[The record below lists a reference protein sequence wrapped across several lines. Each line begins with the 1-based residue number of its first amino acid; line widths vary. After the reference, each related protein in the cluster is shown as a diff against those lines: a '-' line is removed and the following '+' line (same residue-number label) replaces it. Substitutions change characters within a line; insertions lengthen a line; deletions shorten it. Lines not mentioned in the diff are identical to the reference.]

1 MDWRTTASVVRS
13 IGCKCFSLSKSLLHT
28 VSRSISNF
36 CYHYRV
42 MESGGMNLLEWRL
55 QLQGEMAAIREK
67 GRDTAT
73 GAKLR
78 KNHGNSSK
86 NNTVQLNESTIA
98 LLLSLYLDAL
108 YIIKSVHAADIAH
121 FDVKCNNFILRD
133 DPRRFASLLQSSH
146 KNGSAS
152 GVIFLADFG
161 EAVPHLTVD
170 RSHPLRKRCRGT
182 ITIQSPEMLC
192 VSDSLQMSSSASVG
206 GELGRTNSDEL
217 FEYGNSIAV
226 ESARKENRAE
236 RVAVPSVIQEEDKT
250 EINDV
255 QDDNNKANDKII
267 NIRNGSMSVGS
278 VGSYDD
284 GVSVLS
290 KLTDKLDGNLFSPNI
305 VADGIGNMKST
316 EKRFFQQKPLSHI
329 GNTRKLFHIPDKSS
343 DIWSLG
349 CLLVELLT
357 SIQLFNDR
365 AWTDMF
371 VTLCMERFTPIPLD
385 SIFDALS
392 ILDIVAIKRIENLI
406 SRSLQQDPSDRADM
420 DKLIEETDAI
430 LEEYFGDILMFS
442 DVSSSNSATTGVEN
456 DRSLPTQSA
465 LSPLKLSKFPNNSS
479 ILVAQNSGKFSL
491 EPIQAISS
499 TAGAALSGNPTTIGG
514 QQQQQ
519 KLNSLF
525 RALRSQQ
532 MPVDYQLISLAAL
545 RDVYLSF
552 DGPERIIQY
561 FDTVVSLPASGRQ
574 KSSQQF
580 DILHRIGAVD
590 EAVRQCDMA
599 SACEGIGH
607 SYLRCKL
614 YPNRYI
620 VWIRVIP
627 SVLNN
632 EAVAVVDTA
641 RERERERGRKHRQQK
656 EKEKENNEDASELFE
671 LFLSKSHKDVATFAL
686 PLSCPGAGETKG
698 NGSNNDDSLDKM
710 LSLAEDT
717 VKQIWE
723 RMQKQSLIHQQ
734 NNQTLNQQT
743 SSCVVIISV
752 DPLTQSSI
760 PNGSTPGAEGSN
772 QDSQRDTHRSQRTL
786 PPSGPNHSQP
796 VIQQVYDR
804 QAMTVAAALGA
815 VCQTFFATSFK
826 GLSNSSSSSLSSSF
840 IPLRRL
846 LPCCE
851 SQFDPQLFDH
861 IAEVLIKRISQRR

>member
-1 MDWRTTASVVRS
+1 
-13 IGCKCFSLSKSLLHT
+13 
-28 VSRSISNF
+28 
-36 CYHYRV
+36 
-42 MESGGMNLLEWRL
+42 MNLLEWRL
-55 QLQGEMAAIREK
+55 QLQGEIVAIREK

-161 EAVPHLTVD
+161 EAVPHMTVD

-206 GELGRTNSDEL
+206 GELGRSNSDGF
-217 FEYGNSIAV
+217 FEFGNSISV
-226 ESARKENRAE
+226 ESARKENRID

-250 EINDV
+250 EINDI
-255 QDDNNKANDKII
+255 QDDSKVNDKIFK
-267 NIRNGSMSVGS
+267 IRNGSMSVGS

-290 KLTDKLDGNLFSPNI
+290 KLTDKLDGNLFSPNM
-305 VADGIGNMKST
+305 VSDGIGNMKGT

-371 VTLCMERFTPIPLD
+371 VTLCMERFNPIPLD

-392 ILDIVAIKRIENLI
+392 VLDIVAIKRIEALI

-420 DKLIEETDAI
+420 DMLIEETDAI

-442 DVSSSNSATTGVEN
+442 DVSSNSAFTGVEN
-456 DRSLPTQSA
+456 DRSLPSSPPQSA

-491 EPIQAISS
+491 EPIQASATGAGASS
-499 TAGAALSGNPTTIGG
+499 TSMTIGG

-532 MPVDYQLISLAAL
+532 MPVDFQLISLAAL
-545 RDVYLSF
+545 GDVYLSF

-561 FDTVVSLPASGRQ
+561 FDTVVSLPTSSGQ
-574 KSSQQF
+574 SSSQQF

-590 EAVRQCDMA
+590 EAIQQCDMA
-599 SACEGIGH
+599 AACEGIGH

-632 EAVAVVDTA
+632 ETAAPVVDSA
-641 RERERERGRKHRQQK
+641 RERSRRHRQQREK
-656 EKEKENNEDASELFE
+656 DKEKENNDDVSELFE
-671 LFLSKSHKDVATFAL
+671 LFLSKSHKDVSTFAL
-686 PLSCPGAGETKG
+686 PLSCPGEGETK
-698 NGSNNDDSLDKM
+698 SQDDSLDKM

-723 RMQKQSLIHQQ
+723 RMQKQSQIHQQ
-734 NNQTLNQQT
+734 NNQAQNQQT
-743 SSCVVIISV
+743 PSCVVIISV
-752 DPLTQSSI
+752 DPLTQNSGSYSS
-760 PNGSTPGAEGSN
+760 TTGAEGSN

-786 PPSGPNHSQP
+786 PPSGPNHPQP
-796 VIQQVYDR
+796 MIQQVFDR

-815 VCQTFFATSFK
+815 VCQSFSTSSSR
-826 GLSNSSSSSLSSSF
+826 GLSNSSNSSHNNSGSSSSSSNSSSSISNSF